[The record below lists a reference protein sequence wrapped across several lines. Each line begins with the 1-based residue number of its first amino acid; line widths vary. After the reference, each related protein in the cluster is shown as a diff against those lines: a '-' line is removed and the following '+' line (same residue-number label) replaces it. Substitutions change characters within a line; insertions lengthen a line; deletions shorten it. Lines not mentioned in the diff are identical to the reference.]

1 MTEFGAEA
9 TAPTPNAARYA
20 EQLFKHFRHRTEAS
34 YADGTAQFDFSGA
47 KATLNSTPEGL
58 VISCAAGDL
67 AGLGRAKH
75 VIESHLLRFAFRED
89 IQALAWSGPETSA
102 PPPRPELRPT

>member
-1 MTEFGAEA
+1 MSEFSAEA

-20 EQLFKHFRHRTEAS
+20 E
-34 YADGTAQFDFSGA
+34 
-47 KATLNSTPEGL
+47 
-58 VISCAAGDL
+58 
-67 AGLGRAKH
+67 LGRAKH